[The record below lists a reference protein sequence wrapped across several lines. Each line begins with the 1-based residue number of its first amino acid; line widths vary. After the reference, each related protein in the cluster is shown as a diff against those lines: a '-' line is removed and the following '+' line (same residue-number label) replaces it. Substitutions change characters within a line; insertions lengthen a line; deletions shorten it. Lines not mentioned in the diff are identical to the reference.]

1 MLTVAAIPAHAIP
14 SLLDRYALNFAV
26 LAKDMPIRGSFW
38 GGCEAGIVGQ
48 TVYAREDTPV
58 HSVLHESG
66 HIICMTGKRRERLFG
81 DAGSDDL
88 EEAAVCYL
96 QVLLADEL
104 PGAGR
109 VRIMRDMDAWGYS
122 FRLGSTADWFYN
134 DAQDVSQW
142 LETQRLVDAEGHL
155 TYRLRE

>member
-1 MLTVAAIPAHAIP
+1 MLTVATIPAGAIRL
-14 SLLDRYALNFAV
+14 LLDRFALNFAV
-26 LAKDMPIRGSFW
+26 QAKDAPIRGSFW

-48 TVYAREDTPV
+48 TVYARKDTPI
-58 HSVLHESG
+58 HSVLHEGS
-66 HIICMTGKRRERLFG
+66 HIICMTKKRRERLFR

-96 QVLLADEL
+96 QILLADDL

-122 FRLGSTADWFYN
+122 FRLGSTADWF
-134 DAQDVSQW
+134 
-142 LETQRLVDAEGHL
+142 
-155 TYRLRE
+155 